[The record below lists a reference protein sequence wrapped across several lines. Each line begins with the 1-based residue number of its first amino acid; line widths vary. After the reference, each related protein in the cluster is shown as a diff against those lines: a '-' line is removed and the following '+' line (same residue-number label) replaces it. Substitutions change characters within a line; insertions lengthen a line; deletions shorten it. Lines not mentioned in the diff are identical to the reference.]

1 MTLLK
6 KLDYILDK
14 NFKKKTFFI
23 ISIIFFST
31 ILEVVGISLV
41 IPFFLLVL
49 FYLVHLNYTVLTL
62 YQIFHEEILV

>member
-1 MTLLK
+1 MSLKKRLRASNQNDIIK

-41 IPFFLLVL
+41 IPFF
-49 FYLVHLNYTVLTL
+49 
-62 YQIFHEEILV
+62 